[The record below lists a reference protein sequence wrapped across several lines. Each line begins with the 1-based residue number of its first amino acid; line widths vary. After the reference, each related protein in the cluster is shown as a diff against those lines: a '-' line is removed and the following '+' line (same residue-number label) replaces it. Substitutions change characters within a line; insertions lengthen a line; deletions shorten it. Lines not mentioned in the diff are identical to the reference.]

1 MNSRLAAVFLAVGFS
16 LGAADQALA
25 WGDIGHRI
33 IGTLGVE
40 SLPKD
45 LPAFLRTKQAAE
57 DAGDYARELDRSKG
71 AGRIH
76 DSDRDPGHFADL
88 DDDGRL
94 LGGPLLKDLPP
105 TRAAYETALR
115 AVGQDSWKAG
125 YSPYAIIDGYQQLV
139 RDFATYRVLTAI
151 VAREKN
157 RTRLAWYKA
166 DLRRRETLTL
176 RDIGVWAHY
185 VGDAAQPL
193 HDTVHYNGW
202 DAKYPNP
209 KGYTL
214 DRIHGPFE
222 ENFVRD
228 HISIQMVRGRLPA
241 PREGGPIDRRTIEY
255 LSAGYAQVEPLY
267 QMWKDGDFTGA
278 APKGVDFTVTRLA
291 AGSAELRDMITNAWR
306 ESATATIGYRESEI
320 SPAQAASGER
330 DPWLALYGMQH
341 P

>member
-1 MNSRLAAVFLAVGFS
+1 MNSRLAAVLLAVGFS

-45 LPAFLRTKQAAE
+45 LPAFLLTRQAAE

-139 RDFATYRVLTAI
+139 RDFATYRVLKAI

-228 HISIQMVRGRLPA
+228 HVTIDMVRAQLPA
-241 PREGGPIDRRTIEY
+241 PREGGPIDQRTIEY
-255 LSAGYAQVEPLY
+255 LSAGFAQVEPLY

-278 APKGVDFTVTRLA
+278 APKGTAFTVTRLA
-291 AGSAELRDMITNAWR
+291 AGSAELRDLITNAWR